1 MSGRSIRTFSL
12 ICFLVLGLPAWA
24 SARQDKL
31 LTYHLA
37 APPDLLDP
45 AKCNNIRCRR
55 VMWPIYEP
63 LMNLAKD
70 SHALLPGLA
79 ESWDASADGLSYTF
93 HLRKGVTFHDG
104 APFNA
109 TAVKINLERNFLQ
122 GSPFYTSDPP
132 NVREKL
138 LAGLLREVTVQD
150 EHTLTV
156 TLKHRRV
163 NFLYLIPMVSPD
175 ALAKQ
180 GKKFGEHPV
189 GTGPFKFVR
198 WTKDEIRLGANQNY
212 WGGRPRLDGLSF
224 SMIADAD
231 KMMKE
236 FLAGR
241 IDFVP
246 EVEPVYVEQ
255 IIANPNTKLVR
266 VPALSIRYLGL
277 YTDRKPFDD
286 LRVRQAVTKT
296 IDVERAVLFTSR
308 GMAIPAYGPI
318 PPGAQAYDPDLK
330 KPRYDPEGAKRLLR
344 EAGYTTGLRIS
355 LVFNAGWGFFSE
367 LAQAIRADLGK
378 VGVEVDLAPVNGWQ
392 DLVANI
398 RQGKG
403 DCFIYDW
410 FTVLTDPEVYLG
422 SLFQTKSPDNRTRY
436 SNPKVDA
443 LLEDARASMDP
454 VARLES
460 YRKAQRIIVNDAP
473 VVPLFHDVRVSA
485 YSSRISGLELNAHSE
500 PIDRFAR
507 VEVRSE

>member
-1 MSGRSIRTFSL
+1 VTGRRKFLPL
-12 ICFLVLGLPAWA
+12 ICLLLLGLPAWGGA
-24 SARQDKL
+24 GQHKL

-70 SHALLPGLA
+70 SPALLPGLA
-79 ESWDASADGLSYTF
+79 ESWEASPDGLTYTF
-93 HLRKGVTFHDG
+93 RLRKGVTFHDG

-109 TAVKINLERNFLQ
+109 AAVKINLERNFLP
-122 GSPFYTSDPP
+122 GSPFYTADPP

-138 LAGLLREVTVQD
+138 LAGLIREIAVQD
-150 EHTLTV
+150 DHTLIV
-156 TLKHRRV
+156 SLKQRRV
-163 NFLYLIPMVSPD
+163 GFLYLIPMVSPN
-175 ALAKQ
+175 ALTKQ

-189 GTGPFKFVR
+189 GTGPFKFVS
-198 WTKDEIRLGANQNY
+198 WTKDEIRLGANQGY
-212 WGGRPRLDGLSF
+212 WGGRPQLDGLSF
-224 SMIADAD
+224 KVIADAD

-241 IDFVP
+241 LDFVP

-255 IIANPNTKLVR
+255 IIANPATKLVR
-266 VPALSIRYLGL
+266 VSALSIRYLGF

-286 LRVRQAVTKT
+286 VRVRQAVSKA
-296 IDVERAVLFTSR
+296 IDVDRAVLFTSR

-330 KPRYDPEGAKRLLR
+330 KPRRYDPDGAKRLLKD
-344 EAGYTTGLRIS
+344 AGYGSGLRIS

-367 LAQAIRADLGK
+367 LAQAIRTDLGK
-378 VGVEVDLAPVNGWQ
+378 VGVDAELAPVTGWQ
-392 DLVANI
+392 DLVASM

-422 SLFQTKSPDNRTRY
+422 SLFETKSPDNRTRY
-436 SNPKVDA
+436 SSSKVDA
-443 LLEDARASMDP
+443 LLEDARATTDLA
-454 VARLES
+454 ARLES
-460 YRKAQRIIVNDAP
+460 YRKAQRIIVDDAP
-473 VVPLFHDVRVSA
+473 IVPLFHDIRVSA
-485 YSSRISGLELNAHSE
+485 YSSRVVGLELNAHSE

-507 VEVRSE
+507 VQVRPE